1 MRFLIFGAPG
11 SGKGTQASK
20 IAETYMISHIDFGT
34 ILRDHLQKNTKLGK
48 EIAKYNIEK
57 GNLIPD
63 DLAIEIL
70 EDRLK
75 EKDAKK
81 FGFVLE
87 GFPRT
92 LAQGIA
98 IDNFLKKSRLKLD
111 AVININVDEDL
122 LVKRLMSRRVCANC
136 GESYNLLTNP
146 PKQDDI
152 CDKCG
157 GKLVTRDDDKEQ
169 VIRKRFRVFK
179 AQTEPAIN
187 FFRKMENVI
196 DIDGNRSVD
205 EVFIQIKQ
213 KLDKMVK

>member
-1 MRFLIFGAPG
+1 
-11 SGKGTQASK
+11 
-20 IAETYMISHIDFGT
+20 MISHIDFGT

-179 AQTEPAIN
+179 VQTEPAIN